1 MDLRFRSA
9 TTLILSLVLVACS
22 DRRLPGESARGI
34 GPLAG
39 RMLSDRAADWLTIDV
54 PGVYI
59 HVRRGSA
66 AEADGQAISG
76 SVSAVRQE
84 LFALLRGPESSD
96 AAIQAHF
103 FFVDS
108 RDDTQRLTGRPLV
121 GFIQQGEPTG
131 VFAYTRGYHL
141 APLLRHE
148 LTHLY
153 TFEFWGVPRAG
164 QWLVEGVG
172 VWAAGKCQEHSPDEL
187 AAGALARG
195 ALVPLRQLATAFR
208 DLGEDVAMP
217 QAGSIVGFLIRQG
230 GLAAVQDLWK
240 RERPSTDHPLGPDG
254 ETLEKAWLDSL
265 SGARPATLDVP
276 RLLREGC

>member
-9 TTLILSLVLVACS
+9 TTLTLSLLLVACS
-22 DRRLPGESARGI
+22 DRRPPESAGGI
-34 GPLAG
+34 GPLAE
-39 RMLSDRAADWLTIDV
+39 RMLSDRAADWLTTDV
-54 PGVYI
+54 PGAYI
-59 HVRRGSA
+59 HLRQGSA
-66 AEADGQAISG
+66 AEADRREIVE
-76 SVSAVRQE
+76 SVSAVRHE
-84 LFALLRGPESSD
+84 LLALLEGPQSSD
-96 AAIQAHF
+96 AALGAHL
-103 FFVDS
+103 FFVNS
-108 RDDTQRLTGRPLV
+108 RDDTQRLAGRPLV

-131 VFAYTRGYHL
+131 VFVYTRGCHL

-153 TFEFWGVPRAG
+153 TLELWGSPKAG

-217 QAGSIVGFLIRQG
+217 QAGSLVGFLIRRK
-230 GLAAVQDLWK
+230 GLVAVQDFWK
-240 RERPSTDHPLGPDG
+240 RERPPAEHPLGPDG
-254 ETLEKAWLDSL
+254 ATLEKAWLDSL
-265 SGARPATLDVP
+265 SGVGPATLDVP
-276 RLLREGC
+276 RLLNEGC